1 VIAAMRAA
9 APEVWQYGDP
19 EVHALRHAI
28 AASLALAP
36 ENIAVGEGIDGLMNL
51 IVRLTIAPG
60 DIAITSLGT
69 YPTLAYHVAGF
80 GGELVS
86 VPYRGRNTDLGRLAE
101 TANALRGKTKLVYL
115 ANPDNP
121 MGGWHEPGPL
131 VDFIAA
137 IDPDITILLDEA
149 YCETLA
155 EPLRLPLDFAPPNLV
170 RTRTFSKTYGLAG
183 MRVGYAVGA
192 PGFIAAFDRVR
203 NHFGISRMSQVA
215 ALAALDDPDW
225 LIAVERAMRQAR
237 LRLEDIARDN
247 GLDPLPSATNFV
259 TMDTGRDGAYAQG
272 VLRSLE
278 GLGVFI
284 RKPMAPGLDS
294 CIRISAGPPAA
305 LDVFAE
311 KLPEALRTART

>member
-1 VIAAMRAA
+1 
-9 APEVWQYGDP
+9 
-19 EVHALRHAI
+19 
-28 AASLALAP
+28 
-36 ENIAVGEGIDGLMNL
+36 
-51 IVRLTIAPG
+51 
-60 DIAITSLGT
+60 
-69 YPTLAYHVAGF
+69 
-80 GGELVS
+80 
-86 VPYRGRNTDLGRLAE
+86 
-101 TANALRGKTKLVYL
+101 
-115 ANPDNP
+115 
-121 MGGWHEPGPL
+121 
-131 VDFIAA
+131 
-137 IDPDITILLDEA
+137 
-149 YCETLA
+149 
-155 EPLRLPLDFAPPNLV
+155 
-170 RTRTFSKTYGLAG
+170 